1 MSEVTISLD
10 VRIQFVDRE
19 GKMWYDEG
27 NVRMPMARKDVLK
40 LMDIYKAAGRFAQAA
55 KVAEEAGMRAE
66 AVLYRTIDKLAEF
79 EQHEASQY
87 IASEPILPDTSQ

>member
-27 NVRMPMARKDVLK
+27 KVKMPMPREKVLK
-40 LMDIYKAAGRFAQAA
+40 LIDVYKAAGGLAQAA
-55 KVAEEAGMRAE
+55 QAAEEAGMRAE
-66 AVLYRTIDKLAEF
+66 AVLYRTLDKLALF
-79 EQHEASQY
+79 EQQEASQY
-87 IASEPILPDTSQ
+87 IASEPILPDTGQ